1 MKDKDLID
9 LAALELVTDAD
20 LARALLVVR
29 SEILRRGVRDCDP
42 AALVSEAFERGFLES
57 GLPKDPWIEGG
68 ILVAP
73 GAKIDRS
80 AMSHRCAFVR
90 IGTHWVWE
98 HPDLVDDSVRYLPGP
113 QQRMQSVSLV
123 PLADGDQIDLV
134 QARTRSGVHELVGVR
149 SFSVEDGSLVLV
161 SARAVGKVSHR

>member
-9 LAALELVTDAD
+9 LSSVELVDDDD

-29 SEILRRGVRDCDP
+29 QEILRRGVRDCDP
-42 AALVSEAFERGFLES
+42 VSLIAEAFDVGFLAS
-57 GLPKDPWIEGG
+57 GLPKDPWLRSGV
-68 ILVAP
+68 LVAP

-80 AMSHRCAFVR
+80 AMAHRCAFVR

-98 HPDLVDDSVRYLPGP
+98 HPDLLDDSVRYLPGP

-123 PLADGDQIDLV
+123 PLADGDSVDLV
-134 QARTRSGVHELVGVR
+134 EARTRSGVHELVGVR
-149 SFSVEDGSLVLV
+149 SFTIENGSLVLV
-161 SARAVGKVSHR
+161 STRAVGKVSHR